1 VRAGQ
6 WLGAEELLLK
16 AFRRATSG
24 VRKAMWLMPV
34 TPMSWPRQ
42 KRQHGNQH
50 TLADADFRHFFEAN
64 ELRCLRTDF
73 VLETRD
79 LERYLDL
86 AACEGEERE
95 RARALAPGASFP
107 VTVGWYLL
115 RR

>member
-1 VRAGQ
+1 
-6 WLGAEELLLK
+6 
-16 AFRRATSG
+16 
-24 VRKAMWLMPV
+24 
-34 TPMSWPRQ
+34 
-42 KRQHGNQH
+42 
-50 TLADADFRHFFEAN
+50 
-64 ELRCLRTDF
+64 